1 MTRKGVRLLLV
12 LVLFAGVGVAAW
24 QCYRLELDALDSRAE
39 VQQLDEFRDEVA
51 RSVTAARTAQQA
63 YLAPGQGIDFWR
75 TQFAEAIADMT
86 RALENLRATA
96 ELSPEPV
103 AGLDAADRALKVYD
117 GLDRKV
123 RSFIDSDNRLMAAD
137 VVYEDAIK
145 TSSLIV
151 GGVNDAHRALA
162 SPHEAAVAG
171 NRRQQLLIAGGTA
184 AGALLIALALL
195 PTGRGPRT
203 PDPEVSSDA
212 DEAEGLH
219 LRDRSP
225 LHEATVPMRD
235 DLRVTRPAAVD
246 MAEPTGPPTVVGAT
260 AALPPATATR
270 ALAAE
275 ESLDAAARVCTDLA
289 RVKDGEQ
296 LREALGRAARV
307 LDATGVIVWIADG
320 TGKSLKPLLTYGY
333 PEEALRRI
341 PTLPRDADNATA
353 AAYRESTLQVVET
366 TDAAPGAIAVPIPG
380 PQGSM
385 GVLAAEIG
393 HHLEASAYTR
403 AVAQIV
409 AAQLAVLIPPETP
422 ADETLA

>member
-1 MTRKGVRLLLV
+1 MTRRGVRLLLV
-12 LVLFAGVGVAAW
+12 LLLFAGVGVAAW
-24 QCYRLELDALDSRAE
+24 QYYQLELDALESRGE
-39 VQQLDEFRDEVA
+39 VEQLEEFRNEVA
-51 RSVTAARTAQQA
+51 RSVAAARAAQQA

-75 TQFAEAIADMT
+75 TQFAEAVADMT

-96 ELSPEPV
+96 GLSPEPV

-123 RSFIDSDNRLMAAD
+123 RSFIDADNRLMAAD
-137 VVYEDAIK
+137 VIYEDALK
-145 TSSLIV
+145 TSRLIV
-151 GGVNDAHRALA
+151 AGVDDAYGVLA
-162 SPHEAAVAG
+162 SPHAAAVIE
-171 NRRQQLLIAGGTA
+171 NRRRQWGLAGGTA
-184 AGALLIALALL
+184 VGALLVALMLL
-195 PTGRGPRT
+195 PVGRAAHVPIR
-203 PDPEVSSDA
+203 SDA
-212 DEAEGLH
+212 AAGEDSDDLH
-219 LRDRSP
+219 LGHGGGSRPRADPSH
-225 LHEATVPMRD
+225 LDVDVMRAGA
-235 DLRVTRPAAVD
+235 VEMPVITRPPMVAAAAAPAAAV
-246 MAEPTGPPTVVGAT
+246 
-260 AALPPATATR
+260 R
-270 ALAAE
+270 SLAAE

-296 LREALGRAARV
+296 LRDALGRAARV
-307 LDATGVIVWIADG
+307 LDASGVIVWIADG
-320 TGKSLKPLLTYGY
+320 TGRSLKPLLTYGY

-353 AAYRESTLQVVET
+353 AAYRESTLKVVEA

-422 ADETLA
+422 ADDTPR